1 MEKCYSFTIS
11 SSGVGK
17 GYVFAESLEEARE
30 KIEAGEWDDIID
42 EDTTYEDIIEIWE
55 D

>member
-1 MEKCYSFTIS
+1 MEKCYNFTIS